1 MEHEPP
7 METLVNEND
16 MQDDMDNE
24 FLTPEVYKYAQQ
36 GWEGLIG
43 VYKQALYKISNR
55 GGAIGNGGEN
65 NLKC

>member
-7 METLVNEND
+7 METLLIQND
-16 MQDDMDNE
+16 MQDNE
-24 FLTPEVYKYAQQ
+24 FITPQP

-43 VYKQALYKISNR
+43 VYKQALCKISNR
-55 GGAIGNGGEN
+55 GGATGNGGEN